1 LYLLY
6 YLFLKYFQLKA
17 FSLQF
22 FHEKMELTAAGL
34 FTIDVQLVFSVSSES
49 VIVQI
54 RKKILDDGGLRQLL
68 YYRVAVFT
76 LQ

>member
-1 LYLLY
+1 
-6 YLFLKYFQLKA
+6 
-17 FSLQF
+17 
-22 FHEKMELTAAGL
+22 MELTAAGL